1 MIWVGL
7 MGGAA
12 YVNTYKLILE
22 SRIINCYEKELAI
35 GISIKFNLK

>member
-12 YVNTYKLILE
+12 YVNTYHLILE
-22 SRIINCYEKELAI
+22 DKNISKDEKELAI
-35 GISIKFNLK
+35 GICK

>member
-12 YVNTYKLILE
+12 YVNIYKLILE
-22 SRIINCYEKELAI
+22 SRHVNVHEKELAI
-35 GISIKFNLK
+35 GICKL